1 MRLSRGKNHQ
11 AISYGFQL
19 RIVAVYCLL
28 ILLSFSSAIIG
39 IQRFLLLRLDGR
51 IEQALDQEVQ
61 ELRLLVRG
69 KDPDTAKPFGENM
82 RAIFDVFLKRNIPI
96 ANEYT
101 IALVPEGFYKS
112 VPRNL
117 PASINR
123 NSAILQ
129 EWQNLTISKI
139 GELPNS
145 PDKIVYRAEPIEI
158 KGKVQGVFVVA
169 IATKSDRQE
178 VNQAIWIIIQVMVL
192 AIAVTLILGWIFAGK
207 ILTPLRLLTITARE
221 ITESNLEQRISVR
234 GNDEVAQL
242 STTFNQML
250 DRLQQAFVNQQNFL
264 NDVSHELRTPIT
276 IVQGHLE
283 FMGDTPE
290 EQNETKEII
299 FDELERMNRL
309 IADLML
315 LAKSEQPNFLQ
326 LETLEIS
333 NLTEDMY
340 VKAKVIAERNWQL
353 ESVGTGL
360 IVADRQRLV
369 QAITN
374 LAQNATKYTKPQDTI
389 SIGSSVSNNYARFW
403 VKDTGTGIPI
413 EEQERIFE
421 RFQTGGNSYGKKSTG
436 LGLSIVNAIVKAHRG
451 KIELLS
457 RLNEGSTFV
466 LVIPLLYINLGLS
479 TES

>member
-39 IQRFLLLRLDGR
+39 IQRFLLLRLEER
-51 IEQALDQEVQ
+51 IQEALNQEVK

-69 KDPDTAKPFGENM
+69 KDPDTAKPFGDDI
-82 RAIFDVFLKRNIPI
+82 RAIFDVFFQRNIPI

-101 IALVPEGFYKS
+101 IALLPEGFYKS

-117 PASINR
+117 PASINE
-123 NSAILQ
+123 NSAILKD
-129 EWQNLTISKI
+129 WQNLTISKS
-139 GELPNS
+139 GKLSNS
-145 PDKIVYRAEPIEI
+145 PDKIVYRAEPIKI
-158 KGKVQGVFVVA
+158 MGKVQGVFVVA
-169 IATKSDRQE
+169 IAPKSDRQE
-178 VNQAIWIIIQVMVL
+178 VNQAIWIILQVMVL

-221 ITESNLEQRISVR
+221 ISESNLEQRISVQ

-264 NDVSHELRTPIT
+264 NDVGHELRTPIT

-290 EQNETKEII
+290 DQNETKEII

-326 LETLEIS
+326 LETLDIS

-340 VKAKVIAERNWQL
+340 VKARVIADRNWQL

-374 LAQNATKYTKPQDTI
+374 LAQNATKHTKPQDTI

-413 EEQERIFE
+413 EEQEQIFE
-421 RFQTGGNSYGKKSTG
+421 RFQTGGNSYSKKSTG

-451 KIELLS
+451 KIELFS
-457 RLNEGSTFV
+457 RVNEGSTFV

-479 TES
+479 TEP

>member
-1 MRLSRGKNHQ
+1 MRLNRGKNHQ

-39 IQRFLLLRLDGR
+39 IQRFLLLRLNGR
-51 IEQALDQEVQ
+51 IEQALAQEVQ

-82 RAIFDVFLKRNIPI
+82 RAIFDVFLQRNIPV

-101 IALVPEGFYKS
+101 IALLPEGFYKS
-112 VPRNL
+112 VPVNL
-117 PASINR
+117 PASINQ
-123 NSAILQ
+123 NSAILK
-129 EWQNLTISKI
+129 EWQNLTISKS
-139 GELPNS
+139 GKLPNS
-145 PDKIVYRAEPIEI
+145 PDKIVYRVEPIEI
-158 KGKVQGVFVVA
+158 NGKVQGVFVVA
-169 IATKSDRQE
+169 IATRSDLQE
-178 VNQAIWIIIQVMVL
+178 VNQAIWIILQVMVL

-221 ITESNLEQRISVR
+221 ISESNLEQRISVR

-264 NDVSHELRTPIT
+264 NDVGHELRTPIT

-290 EQNETKEII
+290 DKNETKEII

-326 LETLEIS
+326 LEKLDIS

-340 VKAKVIAERNWQL
+340 VKARVIADRNWQL

-374 LAQNATKYTKPQDTI
+374 LAQNATKHTKPQDTI

-421 RFQTGGNSYGKKSTG
+421 RFQTGGNSNGKSTG